1 MLTTGSSIMADT
13 LRLRIVTPERQ
24 MLDEE
29 VDEVTAPGTVGEFG
43 VLPNHVPFLT
53 SLQPGRL
60 LYKQKG
66 QTHTLVIGGGF
77 AEVSDNIMTVLADSA
92 EEVHEIN
99 VERAQVAL
107 KKAEESLRTLSPTE
121 PTFAEVDAARRR
133 AQVRIEI
140 ASLAEPRSRR

>member
-1 MLTTGSSIMADT
+1 MADT

-60 LYKQKG
+60 LYKQRG
-66 QTHTLVIGGGF
+66 QTHTMVIGGGF

-92 EEVHEIN
+92 EEVDEIN
-99 VERAQVAL
+99 VERARVAL
-107 KKAEESLRTLSPTE
+107 KKAEESLITLSPTE

-140 ASLAEPRSRR
+140 ASLAEPRSRRQSGV

>member
-1 MLTTGSSIMADT
+1 MADT

-60 LYKQKG
+60 LYRQRG

-92 EEVHEIN
+92 EAIHEIN

-107 KKAEESLRTLSPTE
+107 QKAEASLRTLSPTE

-140 ASLAEPRSRR
+140 ASLAEPRSRRQSGA

>member
-1 MLTTGSSIMADT
+1 
-13 LRLRIVTPERQ
+13 

-29 VDEVTAPGTVGEFG
+29 VDEVTAPGTAGEFG
-43 VLPNHVPFLT
+43 VLPNHVPFLS

-92 EEVHEIN
+92 EAVQEIN

-107 KKAEESLRTLSPTE
+107 KKAEESLKTLSPTE

-140 ASLAEPRSRR
+140 ASLAEPRSRRQSGA